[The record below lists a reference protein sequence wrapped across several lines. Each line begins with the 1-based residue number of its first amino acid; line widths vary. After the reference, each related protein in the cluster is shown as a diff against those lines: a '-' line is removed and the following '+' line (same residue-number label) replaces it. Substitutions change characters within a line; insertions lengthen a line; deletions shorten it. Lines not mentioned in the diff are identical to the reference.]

1 MEEKEVLEEIKGLLK
16 EKKYVSAGVLLKDME
31 PADIAI
37 FLEECSEEEV
47 LLLYRILPK
56 ELAAEVFVEMEPDMQ
71 EQLIRAFSDKELK
84 EVLDE
89 MYMDDTVD
97 MIEEMPANVVKRIL
111 KHSDPASRK
120 AINELLKYPKDSAGS
135 IMTIEYVSL
144 RKNMTVAEA
153 FAKIRATGVDK
164 ETIYTCYVTEGDRRL
179 IGIVSVKTL
188 LLSGNQSLIGDI
200 METSFISAE
209 TTENQEEVA
218 KKFNK
223 YGFLALPVV
232 DKENRLVGIVTFD
245 DAMDVIQEETQEDF
259 EIMAAMTP
267 SEDSYF
273 KTSIWEHGKNRIF
286 WLLFLMLSAAITGG
300 ILTKYEK
307 AFEAIPLLVS
317 FIPMIMGTGG
327 NCGSQS
333 STMIIRGLAVD
344 EIQLKDFFKVIFKEL
359 RIALLVGSCLAVVNG
374 VRVYLFYHD
383 VQIALVLGITLIVT
397 IILAKTMGCVLPML
411 AKKLNMD
418 PAIMAAPLIT
428 TIVDSCSVF
437 VYFNIAMR
445 ILPI

>member
-1 MEEKEVLEEIKGLLK
+1 MREQIEGLLE
-16 EKKYVSAGVLLKDME
+16 EKKYVSAANILKDME

-37 FLEECSEEEV
+37 LIEECSKEEV
-47 LLLYRILPK
+47 LRLYRILPK
-56 ELAAEVFVEMEPDMQ
+56 ELAAEVFVEMDPDMQ
-71 EQLIRAFSDKELK
+71 EELIKAFSDKELK

-111 KHSDPASRK
+111 KHSDPDSRK

-144 RKNMTVAEA
+144 RKTMTVEDA

-164 ETIYTCYVTEGDRRL
+164 ETIYTCYVTEGDKRL

-188 LLSGNQSLIGDI
+188 LLSEKQSLIGDI
-200 METSFISAE
+200 METSFISIE

-223 YGFLALPVV
+223 YGFLAIPVV

-273 KTSIWEHGKNRIF
+273 KTSVWEHGKNRIF
-286 WLLFLMLSAAITGG
+286 WLLFLMLSATITGS
-300 ILTKYEK
+300 ILTKYEA
-307 AFEAIPLLVS
+307 AFETIPLLVS

-333 STMIIRGLAVD
+333 STMIIRGLAMD
-344 EIQLKDFFKVIFKEL
+344 EIQLKDFWKAIFKEV
-359 RIALLVGSCLAVVNG
+359 RIALLVGACLALVNG
-374 VRVYLFYHD
+374 IRVYIFYHSLE
-383 VQIALVLGITLIVT
+383 IAVVLGLTLIAT
-397 IILAKTMGCVLPML
+397 IVLAKMMGCVLPML
-411 AKKLNMD
+411 AKKLNLD
-418 PAIMAAPLIT
+418 PAIMAAPLIS

-437 VYFNIAMR
+437 VYFNIAMW

>member
-1 MEEKEVLEEIKGLLK
+1 MREKIEELLK
-16 EKKYVSAGVLLKDME
+16 EKKYVSAAGVLKDME

-37 FLEECSEEEV
+37 LLEECSEEEV

-56 ELAAEVFVEMEPDMQ
+56 ELAAEVFVEMDPDMQ
-71 EQLIRAFSDKELK
+71 EQLISAFSDKELK

-111 KHSDPASRK
+111 KHSDPDSRK

-144 RKNMTVAEA
+144 RKTMTVEDA
-153 FAKIRATGVDK
+153 FARIRATGVDK

-188 LLSGNQSLIGDI
+188 LLSDKQSLIGDI
-200 METSFISAE
+200 METSFISIE
-209 TTENQEEVA
+209 TTEHQEEVA

-223 YGFLALPVV
+223 YGFLAIPVV

-273 KTSIWEHGKNRIF
+273 KTSVWEHGKNRIF
-286 WLLFLMLSAAITGG
+286 WLLFLMLSATITGS
-300 ILTKYEK
+300 ILTRYEA
-307 AFEAIPLLVS
+307 AFESIPLLVS

-344 EIQLKDFFKVIFKEL
+344 EIQLKDFWKALFKEV
-359 RIALLVGSCLAVVNG
+359 RIALLVSTCLALVNG
-374 VRVYLFYHD
+374 IRVYIFYHSME
-383 VQIALVLGITLIVT
+383 IAVVLGLTLVAT
-397 IILAKTMGCVLPML
+397 VVLAKAMGCALPML
-411 AKKLNMD
+411 AKKLNLD
-418 PAIMAAPLIT
+418 PAIMAAPLIS

-437 VYFNIAMR
+437 VYFNIAMW

>member
-1 MEEKEVLEEIKGLLK
+1 MKKEIEELLK
-16 EKKYVSAGVLLKDME
+16 EKKYISAGNILKDLE

-37 FLEECSEEEV
+37 LLEEFPEEEV
-47 LLLYRILPK
+47 LLLYRVLPK
-56 ELAAEVFVEMEPDMQ
+56 ELAAEVFVEMDGDMQ
-71 EQLIRAFSDKELK
+71 EELIQAFSDKELK

-89 MYMDDTVD
+89 LYMDDTVD
-97 MIEEMPANVVKRIL
+97 LIEEMPANVVKRII
-111 KHSDPASRK
+111 KHSDAASRK

-144 RKNMTVAEA
+144 RKGMTVQEA

-164 ETIYTCYVTEGDRRL
+164 ETIYTCYVTEANKKL
-179 IGIVSVKTL
+179 AGIVSVKTL
-188 LLSGNQSLIGDI
+188 LLSAMESYIGDI
-200 METSFISAE
+200 METSFISVE
-209 TTENQEEVA
+209 TTDDQEDVA
-218 KKFNK
+218 KKFDK

-259 EIMAAMTP
+259 EIMAAMSP
-267 SEDSYF
+267 SEESYF
-273 KTSIWEHGKNRIF
+273 KTSVWAHGKNRIF
-286 WLLFLMLSAAITGG
+286 WLLFLMLSATITGA
-300 ILTKYEK
+300 ILNKYEA
-307 AFEAIPLLVS
+307 AFESIPLLVS

-344 EIQLKDFFKVIFKEL
+344 EIHLKDFFRVIFKEI
-359 RIALLVGSCLAVVNG
+359 RIALLVSSCLAVVNG
-374 VRVYLFYHD
+374 IRVYLFYKSWE
-383 VQIALVLGITLIVT
+383 IALVLGLTLIVT
-397 IILAKTMGCVLPML
+397 ILLAKTMGCVLPML
-411 AKKLNMD
+411 AKKLNLD

>member
-1 MEEKEVLEEIKGLLK
+1 MRERIEELLE
-16 EKKYVSAGVLLKDME
+16 EKKYISAGNILKDME

-37 FLEECSEEEV
+37 LLMECTKEEV

-56 ELAAEVFVEMEPDMQ
+56 ELAAEVFVEMEPDVQ
-71 EQLIRAFSDKELK
+71 EELIQAFSDRELK

-89 MYMDDTVD
+89 LYMDDTVD
-97 MIEEMPANVVKRIL
+97 IIEEMPANVVKRIL
-111 KHSDPASRK
+111 KHSDPESRK

-144 RKNMTVAEA
+144 RKTMTVAEA
-153 FAKIRATGVDK
+153 FARIRSTGVDK
-164 ETIYTCYVTEGDRRL
+164 ETIYTCYVTETNKKL
-179 IGIVSVKTL
+179 AGIVSVKTL
-188 LLSGNQSLIGDI
+188 LLSDMESLVGDI
-200 METSFISAE
+200 METSYISIE
-209 TTENQEEVA
+209 TLDDQEDVA
-218 KKFNK
+218 KKFDK
-223 YGFLALPVV
+223 YGFLAIPVV

-245 DAMDVIQEETQEDF
+245 DAMDVIQEETREDF

-273 KTSIWEHGKNRIF
+273 KTSVWEHGKNRIF
-286 WLLFLMLSAAITGG
+286 WLLFLMLSATITGS
-300 ILTKYEK
+300 ILTYYEK
-307 AFEAIPLLVS
+307 AFETIPLLVS

-344 EIQLKDFFKVIFKEL
+344 EIHLKDFFRVIFKEI
-359 RIALLVGSCLAVVNG
+359 RIALLVSSCLAVVNG
-374 VRVYLFYHD
+374 LRVYIFYHSWE
-383 VQIALVLGITLIVT
+383 IALVLGLTLVAT
-397 IILAKTMGCVLPML
+397 IILAKSMGCVLPML
-411 AKKLNMD
+411 AKKLNLD

-437 VYFNIAMR
+437 VYFNIAMWL
-445 ILPI
+445 LPI